1 MHHRTVKTPESAA
14 VSLARA
20 NRSLAPPRPTPE
32 GWARPRPT
40 AGGQLRLARRL
51 DNNSPDPQGIHS
63 ASPDPRG
70 LGSAPPD
77 GRGTPPLRP
86 TVKARFYL
94 IQRPLTDLVLNRY
107 PEAGSAHLTK
117 RTPHPHDGDYRVRQD
132 IWVNHSNRRHA
143 LHPCREVPSGCGRAK
158 HLTSPGVAEPEQ
170 CCGRLLSI
178 LQYCRRRPQPP
189 NEEPDADIR
198 RPLRSKGKPTVTT
211 PPDPLGVGAR
221 QILSDTPPVGAG
233 WDVPTC

>member
-1 MHHRTVKTPESAA
+1 MAKEG
-14 VSLARA
+14 AREKKA
-20 NRSLAPPRPTPE
+20 YEFKEPRF
-32 GWARPRPT
+32 RP
-40 AGGQLRLARRL
+40 
-51 DNNSPDPQGIHS
+51 HW
-63 ASPDPRG
+63 
-70 LGSAPPD
+70 
-77 GRGTPPLRP
+77 GTPPLRP

-132 IWVNHSNRRHA
+132 IRVNHSDRRHA

-170 CCGRLLSI
+170 CCGRLLFI

-189 NEEPDADIR
+189 DEEPDADIR
-198 RPLRSKGKPTVTT
+198 QPLRSKGKPTVTT

-221 QILSDTPPVGAG
+221 QILSDTPPAGAG

>member
-1 MHHRTVKTPESAA
+1 MIHPESPEGSGTTVGDLIPGYPKEEESMHHRTVKTPESAA

-117 RTPHPHDGDYRVRQD
+117 HTPHPHDGDYRVKTRHSGQTAATDAMPCTPAERYRQD
-132 IWVNHSNRRHA
+132 
-143 LHPCREVPSGCGRAK
+143 
-158 HLTSPGVAEPEQ
+158 VAEP
-170 CCGRLLSI
+170 SI
-178 LQYCRRRPQPP
+178 
-189 NEEPDADIR
+189 
-198 RPLRSKGKPTVTT
+198 
-211 PPDPLGVGAR
+211 
-221 QILSDTPPVGAG
+221 
-233 WDVPTC
+233 